1 MTKSIHK
8 MMGNKAK
15 GTRIHS
21 AAEIYSKT
29 GLATDVRDKLEEAI
43 ASGSVVTKA
52 ERFVAMKKLTKEAY
66 EAAHPE
72 VQALCLAKVQEERET
87 KASQLLKPKTQ
98 ERTNLERAKAL
109 EECTGPIAHFLQAIH
124 EMTGFHWTVLG
135 AGPDPRYNGVNEYG
149 QNWKQATP
157 DFDDKHIKPYV
168 AFISSLFPEH
178 VRKTRAIDYVPPPPS
193 STLEADPVAGE
204 SQSSNASQ
212 DLLSTS
218 VLMSSPPHLLPI
230 AHTPIAVAEN
240 THQPPPDTWYSIQ
253 HPDDLISFDTGYDFI
268 ADSPSSPSFS
278 PISAWKRDML
288 PTSPPRFRPQVLAA
302 NFASSTSPSD
312 IIGGSSPTPF
322 ITPPM
327 FTFPPLPAPPL
338 APGPSTPAPPMFT
351 FPPLSAPPLAPGP
364 STPAP
369 VSFPPLPAPPLAPG
383 PSTPAIPWWAVEV
396 LAAVAVLEAV
406 RVDSDRNVTTSS
418 EPISEGNE
426 LRSACAENLPASGK
440 RIQKVLADPEIPTKS
455 TSSTLPVRKTG
466 RLRTETT
473 RLVQANNIGQNP
485 KRPRPAESQSEHRK
499 KIALSMVFSCKTNV
513 FTLFFL
519 ARM

>member
-21 AAEIYSKT
+21 TAEIYSKT

-98 ERTNLERAKAL
+98 ERTNLEAL

-135 AGPDPRYNGVNEYG
+135 AGPDPRYNGDINMMSYHTGVNEYG

-168 AFISSLFPEH
+168 AFISSLFP
-178 VRKTRAIDYVPPPPS
+178 
-193 STLEADPVAGE
+193 
-204 SQSSNASQ
+204 
-212 DLLSTS
+212 
-218 VLMSSPPHLLPI
+218 
-230 AHTPIAVAEN
+230 HTPIAVAEN

-253 HPDDLISFDTGYDFI
+253 HPDDLISFDTGYDFV

-278 PISAWKRDML
+278 PISTWKRDML
-288 PTSPPRFRPQVLAA
+288 PTSPPHFRLQVLAA

-338 APGPSTPAPPMFT
+338 APWSFDASSAYVYLPSTFSPTTGTQVLRHQLLFHFLHSQPHHWH
-351 FPPLSAPPLAPGP
+351 
-364 STPAP
+364 P
-369 VSFPPLPAPPLAPG
+369 VLQLPAVSSVTVSGNLSSANG
-383 PSTPAIPWWAVEV
+383 SRIDTLVGVEA
-396 LAAVAVLEAV
+396 LAAVVVLEAV

-499 KIALSMVFSCKTNV
+499 KRK
-513 FTLFFL
+513 
-519 ARM
+519 